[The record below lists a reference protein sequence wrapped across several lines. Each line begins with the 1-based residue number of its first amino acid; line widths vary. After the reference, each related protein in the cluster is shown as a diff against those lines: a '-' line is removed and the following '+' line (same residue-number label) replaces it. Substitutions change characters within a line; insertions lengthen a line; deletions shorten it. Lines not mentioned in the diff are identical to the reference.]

1 MQKQCS
7 HCHLEFE
14 EDVLIKDEELLFCC
28 KGCQGIYH
36 LLKDSDLDSFYD
48 KVGNKAL
55 SAPKNQFEDSSNFD
69 SNAFYDKFV
78 KKDKDGFSE
87 VALVIEGI
95 HCSACVW
102 LNEKALYKME
112 GVVDV
117 HINYTN
123 NKAFITWADDIVKL
137 SQIIDMI
144 RSIGY
149 DAFPY
154 DKALQESGVNSLRKE
169 YYLKMAVATFSSMN
183 IMWIAVAQYA
193 GYFSGIEQNIKNIL
207 NVAEWVLA
215 TPVLFYSGSIFFR
228 GAYFGIKNKVVNMDI
243 LVATGASLTYIYS
256 IYITFIEHGEA
267 YFDSVSMIITFV
279 LLGKFLEV
287 LSKKNAADTLD
298 ILSKHIPIEV
308 NVVDG
313 DDIISKK
320 VEDVEEGEVIS
331 IKVGERVA
339 IDGVVVEGEGSFDES
354 SLTGES
360 TPIYKSVGKSLI
372 SGTTSVDAILKYKTT
387 KDFSN
392 STISNLITLLEKSM
406 KNRPKIEILA
416 NRLSEH
422 FSSAILIFS
431 FLTFLV
437 WFFWPHNFETSF
449 MVAISVIVIACPC
462 ALALATPVATLVGL
476 SLGAKR
482 GILFKEASNLES
494 MAKATT
500 LLLDKTGTI
509 TNGNMEVIDSPSLSS
524 GYKEILFSMV
534 SNSTHP
540 VSNGIKN
547 YLLNDNLNL
556 QVLNIDNI
564 KEVKARG
571 IELELDGAKYIGG
584 SSVYMNENSIKTSV
598 DTHFTSFY
606 FAKNDELLAEFK
618 LQDTPKKDAKLYI
631 DKIKKLGIKT
641 VMLSGDNSSVVEYI
655 ADEVGIDEA
664 YSNLTPQ
671 DKEEYVKKL
680 QKSGEIVVMVGD
692 GVNDI
697 LALGLSDI
705 SIAMGSGSDIAI
717 DVSDTIL
724 LNDSLQALYES
735 FKISKTTFKLIKQNL
750 ALSLLYN
757 AITIPLAMAGF
768 IIPLI
773 AAISMSV
780 SSLLVVANSMRI
792 RYTWNKKG

>member
-1 MQKQCS
+1 MQKKCD

-14 EDVLIKDEELLFCC
+14 EDVLIKDGELLFCC
-28 KGCQGIYH
+28 KGCQGVYH
-36 LLKDSDLDSFYD
+36 LLKESDLDSFYD
-48 KVGNKAL
+48 KVGNKVLA
-55 SAPKNQFEDSSNFD
+55 APKNQFEDSSNFD
-69 SNAFYDKFV
+69 SEAFYDKFV

-87 VALVIEGI
+87 ISLVIEGI

-102 LNEKALYKME
+102 LNEKALYKMD

-123 NKAFITWADDIVKL
+123 NKAFITWADDVVKL

-154 DKALQESGVNSLRKE
+154 DKTLQESGVNSLRKE
-169 YYLKMAVATFSSMN
+169 YYLKMAVATFASMN
-183 IMWIAVAQYA
+183 IMWIAIAQYA
-193 GYFSGIEQNIKNIL
+193 GYFSGIEQNIKTIL
-207 NVAEWVLA
+207 NIAEWVLA

-243 LVATGASLTYIYS
+243 LVATGASLTYVYS
-256 IYITFIEHGEA
+256 IYITLMEHGEA

-298 ILSKHIPIEV
+298 VLSKHIPTQV
-308 NVVDG
+308 DVVSG
-313 DDIISKK
+313 DELIQKK
-320 VEDVEEGEVIS
+320 VEDVKEGEIVS
-331 IKVGERVA
+331 VKVGERVA

-360 TPIYKSVGKSLI
+360 TPIYKNIDDTLI
-372 SGTTSVDAILKYKTT
+372 SGTTSIDAILKYKTT

-422 FSSAILIFS
+422 FSSAILVFS
-431 FLTFLV
+431 LLTFLV
-437 WFFWPHNFETSF
+437 WYFWPHSFEISF

-482 GILFKEASNLES
+482 GILFKESSNLET

-509 TNGNMEVIDSPSLSS
+509 TKANMEVIEASNLSN

-547 YLLNDNLNL
+547 YLLKDDTSL
-556 QVLNIDNI
+556 QVLNIKDI
-564 KEVKARG
+564 KQIKARG
-571 IELELDGAKYIGG
+571 IKLELDGSKYIGG
-584 SSVYMNENSIKTSV
+584 SSLYMRENGIKTEE
-598 DTHFTSFY
+598 DTHYTSFY
-606 FAKNDELLAEFK
+606 FAKDDELLAHFK
-618 LQDTPKKDAKLYI
+618 LQDTPKKDAKVYI
-631 DKIKKLGIKT
+631 DKIKQLGIKT
-641 VMLSGDNSSVVEYI
+641 VMLSGDNKNVVDFI
-655 ADEVGIDEA
+655 AKEVGVDEA
-664 YSNLTPQ
+664 YANLTPQ

-680 QKSGEIVVMVGD
+680 QNSGEIVVMAGD

-724 LNDSLQALYES
+724 LNDSLQSLYES

-750 ALSLLYN
+750 ALSLVYN
-757 AITIPLAMAGF
+757 AITIPLAMAGY

-773 AAISMSV
+773 AAISMSL